1 MANSNEIIDNAKL
14 KMKKTED
21 SLRQELGT
29 IRAGRANASLLNPV
43 LVDYYGAQVPL
54 NQVASVSVP
63 EARMILVSPYDAS
76 ALSAIERGIQEA
88 DLGINPMNDGEA
100 VRIVIP
106 QLTEDRRK
114 ELAKKVKAVGEESK
128 VATRNVRRDAMDSA
142 KKGNKNDDFTDD
154 ELHGL
159 EEQIQKLTDKSIK
172 AIDEIVSEKDKEIM
186 NG

>member
-1 MANSNEIIDNAKL
+1 MVNANEIIDNAKS

-21 SLRQELGT
+21 SLHQELGT

-43 LVDYYGAQVPL
+43 LVEYYGAQVPL
-54 NQVASVSVP
+54 NQVASISIP
-63 EARMILVSPYDAS
+63 EARMILVSPYDVS

-106 QLTEDRRK
+106 QLTEERRK
-114 ELAKKVKAVGEESK
+114 ELAKKVKSVGEDTK
-128 VATRNVRRDAMDSA
+128 IATRNVRRDAMEAA

-159 EEQIQKLTDKSIK
+159 EDDIQKLTDKSIK
-172 AIDEIVSEKDKEIM
+172 VIDEIVSEKDKEIM